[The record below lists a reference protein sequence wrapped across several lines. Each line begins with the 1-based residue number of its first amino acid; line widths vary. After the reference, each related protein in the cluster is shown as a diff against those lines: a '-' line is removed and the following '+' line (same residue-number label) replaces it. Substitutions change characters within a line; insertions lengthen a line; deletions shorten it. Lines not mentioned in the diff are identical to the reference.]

1 MLNGCIGLNDFTY
14 ISPQGKSVV
23 DYMCV
28 PYDQLNE
35 ILDFKVLKM
44 TDIINQVNFNP
55 KRIPDHSILLCEIKV
70 RKLCNKRNSLQTTH
84 ESVTNTRK
92 YRVNNIPDNFLVDN
106 AIRDTINETI
116 YRIENAI
123 HVKNNVQSANDDFCI
138 LIQDEMDN
146 KFQGQSMKPIT
157 TTVVNQ
163 DISPIGMTF
172 CKASG
177 TQYVP
182 SKECG

>member
-1 MLNGCIGLNDFTY
+1 MLNGRIGLNDFTY

-28 PYDQLNE
+28 PCEQLNE

-55 KRIPDHSILLCEIKV
+55 ERIPDHSILLCEIKV
-70 RKLCNKRNSLQTTH
+70 PKLCTKRNSLQTTH

-92 YRVNNIPDNFLVDN
+92 YRVNNIPDNFLLDD
-106 AIRDTINETI
+106 AIRDKINETI

-123 HVKNNVQSANDDFCI
+123 HVEKTSSRHMMICV
-138 LIQDEMDN
+138 
-146 KFQGQSMKPIT
+146 
-157 TTVVNQ
+157 
-163 DISPIGMTF
+163 
-172 CKASG
+172 
-177 TQYVP
+177 Y
-182 SKECG
+182 

>member
-1 MLNGCIGLNDFTY
+1 MNENYNGDLFINFLTDINFAMLNGCIGLNDFTY

-44 TDIINQVNFNP
+44 TDIINQVNLNP

-157 TTVVNQ
+157 TTVVN
-163 DISPIGMTF
+163 
-172 CKASG
+172 
-177 TQYVP
+177 
-182 SKECG
+182 